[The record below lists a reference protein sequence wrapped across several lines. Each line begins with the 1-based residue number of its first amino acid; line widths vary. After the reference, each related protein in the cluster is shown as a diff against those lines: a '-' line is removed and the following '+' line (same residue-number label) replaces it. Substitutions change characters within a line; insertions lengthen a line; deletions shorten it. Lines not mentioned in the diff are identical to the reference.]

1 MAVPAS
7 GNQITMVGIYSEK
20 NEDDYSSMNPD
31 SATDISLRGLSD
43 NDFDDSSEISS
54 GDQNTNKGNLPANR
68 PDGNT
73 PHAMSEFYS
82 YDHDATEPSF
92 FDALP
97 DFTITA
103 TSGAGVAAVYSSTY
117 MIRLLN
123 ALGDFHGAITSAPA
137 YGTLSIAI
145 GSSDPGTSGTGG
157 GASGWTAATGIT
169 GAISV
174 SGSARVYI
182 KFKWEVGLAAGQTGC
197 NVRLSINPISATS
210 QGLGTGVVDN
220 ATVTAKA
227 T

>member
-1 MAVPAS
+1 MAVPSS
-7 GNQITMVGIYSEK
+7 GEIRMAGIYSEF
-20 NEDDYSSMNPD
+20 NENDYTAFYPEE
-31 SATDISLRGLSD
+31 TPISLTDLSTEG
-43 NDFDDSSEISS
+43 DDT
-54 GDQNTNKGNLPANR
+54 QPQAFTFNKGNLPANK
-68 PDGNT
+68 PNKT
-73 PHAMSEFYS
+73 SPHAMSEFYS

-92 FDALP
+92 FDTLP

-123 ALGDFHGAITSAPA
+123 ALGDFHGAITGAPA

-145 GSSDPGTSGTGG
+145 GSSDPGTTGTGG

-182 KFKWEVGLAAGQTGC
+182 KFKWEVGLASGQTGC
-197 NVRLSINPISATS
+197 NVRLSINPISATA
-210 QGLGTGVVDN
+210 QGLSTGVVDN
-220 ATVTAKA
+220 ATITAKA